1 MLPVSTK
8 QLLTTLAVTA
18 AGALAVAGAH
28 PPALVAYNG
37 HAGLGA
43 SVDQRDQTDAGFVVA
58 ASWRPRI
65 AVADGTSNTLVT

>member
-28 PPALVAYNG
+28 QPALVAYDG

-43 SVDQRDQTDAGFVVA
+43 SVYQRDQTDADFVVA

>member
-1 MLPVSTK
+1 MLPVTTK

-28 PPALVAYNG
+28 QPALVAYDG

-43 SVDQRDQTDAGFVVA
+43 SIYQRDQTDADFVVA

-65 AVADGTSNTLVT
+65 AVADGTSNTLLT

>member
-1 MLPVSTK
+1 MLPVTTR

-18 AGALAVAGAH
+18 AGALAAAGAH

-43 SVDQRDQTDAGFVVA
+43 SADSRDQTDADLVVA

>member
-8 QLLTTLAVTA
+8 QLLSTLAVTA
-18 AGALAVAGAH
+18 AGALAVAGARQ
-28 PPALVAYNG
+28 PALVAYDG

-43 SVDQRDQTDAGFVVA
+43 SVSQRNQTDADFIVA